1 MTSVSVN
8 DRGLSSRWGK
18 DSVNIQRTGRDRL
31 QSDGR
36 IMSDIRYFDV
46 VIDGKNVQ
54 DEVFPLLQALRPDW
68 TKDELRQQNYSDGFV
83 NMMRCFYQQTDAKR
97 QDAL

>member
-1 MTSVSVN
+1 MQNIVIFKKKKKSMTSVSVN
-8 DRGLSSRWGK
+8 DHGLSSRWGN
-18 DSVNIQRTGRDRL
+18 DSVNIQRTSRDRL

-54 DEVFPLLQALRPDW
+54 DEVFPLLQALRPD
-68 TKDELRQQNYSDGFV
+68 
-83 NMMRCFYQQTDAKR
+83 
-97 QDAL
+97 